1 MGFSLTL
8 AQTLAYFVLL
18 LTSLHLCST
27 SSSFYTPEENLAVET
42 SSGPITGF
50 QFTQIGSVINAW
62 RGIPFAAPPVGD
74 RRWEASVPPES
85 WSAPLACDT
94 FKSMCVQP
102 GGLGHEDCLYLNVYT
117 NANASSPGPHPV
129 LFYIYGGSLMGGNA
143 DMDFT
148 RFAAQAGGGSG
159 VVVVQANYRLNIFG
173 FLATEELSTVS
184 SSGTSGNYGILDQI
198 RALQWVQD
206 NIEGF
211 GGDPNRVTI
220 MGQSSGGTSVFAL
233 MSSPLA
239 DGLFHGAVSLSGSP
253 NITMGIE
260 QAHAQ
265 NRGIVAASGCSGAGI
280 GSDKDV
286 VACLKS
292 IPAKKLVGLI
302 PPSWET
308 PGIWN
313 LPTDPSGQGYA
324 GLPVVDGQV
333 IALPF
338 GESLF
343 QAVVDV
349 PLLMGNTG
357 QEPDIGPERDVSAFS
372 LAEWK
377 ALLVSNFMPWGYG
390 ETMGQELYALYEEQA
405 QDNVQKAFDELVS
418 DYGITCAA
426 PSIARDAL
434 QSGSKF
440 SSPLYIFYNSWP
452 LEREFTDSNGYTV
465 RYAWHSLDLVA
476 FTSDWYD
483 INGGQYKPTLH
494 DLEMSDTLVE
504 LFFSFMST
512 KGRAVPGLEAV
523 NATAGW
529 PADYLTYVLDGQQQ
543 QQEEEEK
550 GAVGAGAGM
559 QQNVK
564 KQECAYFAAVGLAGK
579 QFWWVN

>member
-1 MGFSLTL
+1 MRKLFATL
-8 AQTLAYFVLL
+8 LELL
-18 LTSLHLCST
+18 LFSKASTFGLTSTKDLLHI
-27 SSSFYTPEENLAVET
+27 ET
-42 SSGPITGF
+42 SSGPVTGF
-50 QFTQIGSVINAW
+50 RFIRSGKIINAW

-85 WSAPLACDT
+85 WSEPLDCT
-94 FKSMCVQP
+94 HFGSMCVQS
-102 GGLGHEDCLYLNVYT
+102 GGLGEEDCLYLNVYT

-129 LFYIYGGSLMGGNA
+129 LFYIYGGSLMVGNA
-143 DMDFT
+143 DRDLA
-148 RFAAQAGGGSG
+148 RFAAEAGGGSG

-260 QAHAQ
+260 QVHAQ

-280 GSDKDV
+280 GSDEDV

-302 PPSWET
+302 PPSWELS
-308 PGIWN
+308 GLFD

-349 PLLMGNTG
+349 PLLMGNMG
-357 QEPDIGPERDVSAFS
+357 QEPDIKPGRDVSAFS

-377 ALLVSNFMPWGYG
+377 ALLVSNFMPWGHG

-452 LEREFTDSNGYTV
+452 LENAFVNGDNFTV
-465 RYAWHSLDLVA
+465 QYAWHSLDLDA
-476 FTSDWYD
+476 FSSDWLFIDAGHYR
-483 INGGQYKPTLH
+483 PTTH

-529 PADYLTYVLDGQQQ
+529 PADYLTHVLDGQQQ
-543 QQEEEEK
+543 QQEEEEEEK

-579 QFWWVN
+579 QFWWAN